1 MESMKKSITVGWM
14 CAIAATSLATTLRTT
29 PQRVSSDLAYILNE
43 YSQANAGSI
52 PDSWK
57 QLDDFIIKTEQ
68 LKNPAPKERSFMF
81 ESFDSILKRRVE
93 DYFVFLPSGSVK
105 MAKHGKDD
113 FFAGGA
119 IISTGT
125 EPVKGDRRNEMGR
138 YVVWQDAGGRIRSN
152 WLEEAVIKA
161 QFAEA
166 GVELPTGPPRVQPP
180 TFEVEATRVAS
191 EYAEKNFR
199 DPNAPT
205 PEEIEK
211 FRIYLGEKYS
221 DSPVGSERD
230 ETAESSRS
238 HSGKSK
244 PEPASSEQKLR
255 PKSGISSLAVLAGIA
270 IFCVAALAFR
280 IYMRRP

>member
-1 MESMKKSITVGWM
+1 
-14 CAIAATSLATTLRTT
+14 
-29 PQRVSSDLAYILNE
+29 
-43 YSQANAGSI
+43 
-52 PDSWK
+52 
-57 QLDDFIIKTEQ
+57 
-68 LKNPAPKERSFMF
+68 MF